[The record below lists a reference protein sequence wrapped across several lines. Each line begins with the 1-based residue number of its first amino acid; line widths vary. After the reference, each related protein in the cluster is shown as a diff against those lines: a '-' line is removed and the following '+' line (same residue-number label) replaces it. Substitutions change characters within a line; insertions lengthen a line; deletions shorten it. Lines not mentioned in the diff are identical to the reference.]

1 MSNAVTQDIQRTR
14 RLAGMSALAA
24 AGLFAIG
31 SAIWGLDMPDRGTPA
46 EELLVFYE
54 DKADRIV
61 IGASISLLAIAIF
74 LLTAAA
80 FRRVLIDAHGDD
92 VLATTAFAGALLGA
106 SAGVVAEGVNM
117 MGALRAQDGE
127 LSGELARSLFEIP
140 QMMGSYGAALGF
152 GVFAL
157 ATAFVAWRS
166 GRVVPR
172 YDVVLIAIIGLVLLS
187 PLGHLPATAGIG
199 LVLLGLI
206 LGFQMLR
213 PPPVRAA
220 TPIRSSPAASR

>member
-1 MSNAVTQDIQRTR
+1 MDAQVTNDVQRAR
-14 RLAGMSALAA
+14 RLAAISALIAA
-24 AGLFAIG
+24 ALFTVG
-31 SAIWGLDMPDRGTPA
+31 SALWAFDMPDRGTPA

-54 DKADRIV
+54 DGGDRIV
-61 IGASISLLAIAIF
+61 IGASLSLLAIAVF

-80 FRRVLIDAHGDD
+80 FRRVLIDAEGDD

-106 SAGVVAEGVNM
+106 FAGVVAEGVNM

-140 QMMGSYGAALGF
+140 QFMGSYGAALGF

-157 ATAFVAWRS
+157 ATAVVAWRS

-172 YDVVLIAIIGLVLLS
+172 YAVILIAITGVILLS
-187 PLGHLPATAGIG
+187 PLGHLPEVAGA
-199 LVLLGLI
+199 GLI
-206 LGFQMLR
+206 LLGTTIGVQLLR
-213 PPPVRAA
+213 EPPEPAA
-220 TPIRSSPAASR
+220 TPTR